1 MIYTEEKI
9 KEDLLNSS
17 VRDFY
22 MKYLLRAD
30 NWYFE
35 KILQIDEKDIIH
47 AVDDFK
53 MLVSGAMDIGFN
65 NVVMVG
71 SAKIGYSLSPKK
83 FLKTFTDEGESRSD
97 IDIAIISPQL
107 FDYFWKL
114 FRNSYDVTKEGFYR
128 YISRSIYRGYISD
141 IDLHN
146 IEECRVD
153 WLGMSNESTRQ
164 LQRKMYFRHEI
175 HYRIYR
181 DWKDM
186 EEYHMQVIEQLKGD
200 VGRLWEI
207 STQEIQ

>member
-1 MIYTEEKI
+1 MVYTQESI
-9 KEDLLNSS
+9 KEDLLNFG

-22 MKYLLRAD
+22 LKYLLRSD

-35 KILQIDEKDIIH
+35 NILEIDEKDIIH

-53 MLVSGAMDIGFN
+53 LLVSNAMDIGFN

-83 FLKTFTDEGESRSD
+83 RLKTFTEEGENKSD

-114 FRNSYDVTKEGFYR
+114 FRISYDVTKERFYQ

-141 IDLHN
+141 IDLHH
-146 IEECRVD
+146 IEECRME
-153 WLGMSNESTRQ
+153 WLKLSNESTRQ

-186 EEYHMQVIEQLKGD
+186 EEYHIQSIEYLKGV
-200 VGRLWEI
+200 VGNYGK
-207 STQEIQ
+207 

>member
-1 MIYTEEKI
+1 MVYTQESI
-9 KEDLLNSS
+9 KEDLLNFG

-22 MKYLLRAD
+22 LKYLLRSD

-35 KILQIDEKDIIH
+35 NILEIDEKDIIH

-53 MLVSGAMDIGFN
+53 LLVSNAMDIGFN

-83 FLKTFTDEGESRSD
+83 RLKTFTEEGEN
-97 IDIAIISPQL
+97 
-107 FDYFWKL
+107 K
-114 FRNSYDVTKEGFYR
+114 
-128 YISRSIYRGYISD
+128 SD

-146 IEECRVD
+146 IEECRME
-153 WLGMSNESTRQ
+153 WLKLSNESTRQ

-186 EEYHMQVIEQLKGD
+186 EEYHIQSIEYLKGV
-200 VGRLWEI
+200 VGNYGK
-207 STQEIQ
+207 

>member
-1 MIYTEEKI
+1 MLYTEENI
-9 KEDLLNSS
+9 KTDLINTS
-17 VRDFY
+17 VKSFY

-35 KILQIDEKDIIH
+35 KVLDVEEKDIIH

-53 MLVSGAMDIGFN
+53 MLVSDAIGVGFN

-71 SAKIGYSLSPKK
+71 SAKTGYSLSPKK
-83 FLKTFTDEGESRSD
+83 FLKTFTDEGEQKSD

-114 FRNSYDVTKEGFYR
+114 FRESYDITYHKDYK
-128 YISRSIYRGYISD
+128 YISRGIYRGYISD
-141 IDLHN
+141 TDLHK
-146 IEECRVD
+146 IENCRVQ
-153 WLGMSNESTRQ
+153 WLDRSNKATRQ
-164 LQRKMYFRHEI
+164 LQRKMYFKHEI

-186 EEYHMQVIEQLKGD
+186 EEYHIQSIEQIKG
-200 VGRLWEI
+200 EI
-207 STQEIQ
+207 EKYGN

>member
-1 MIYTEEKI
+1 
-9 KEDLLNSS
+9 
-17 VRDFY
+17 
-22 MKYLLRAD
+22 
-30 NWYFE
+30 
-35 KILQIDEKDIIH
+35 
-47 AVDDFK
+47 
-53 MLVSGAMDIGFN
+53 MDIGFN

-83 FLKTFTDEGESRSD
+83 RLKTFTEEGENKSD

-114 FRNSYDVTKEGFYR
+114 FRISYDVTKERFYQ

-146 IEECRVD
+146 IEECRME
-153 WLGMSNESTRQ
+153 WLKLSNESTRQ

-186 EEYHMQVIEQLKGD
+186 EEYHIQSIEYLKGV
-200 VGRLWEI
+200 VGNYGK
-207 STQEIQ
+207 